1 MAVSGR
7 AERAA
12 YLNQDSQ
19 QTLREGLDE
28 FRRSIPTPFGGN
40 DPSSPV
46 GQLFQC
52 HDICHVV
59 FGLSIDL
66 RDEVLA
72 DTWAILGTTVGFWR
86 YLDYLK
92 VSDPQ
97 AILKE
102 IGIWR
107 SLAVTV
113 KMAPAC
119 APCLRHGAASA
130 AEAMA
135 VGPARSLS
143 GSHTQGHSSQV
154 SDSGQDGDSLSH
166 AAGPVRL
173 NSESHPKN
181 TAGRLQ
187 NEVWK
192 LGFNWVFQ
200 RFS

>member
-46 GQLFQC
+46 GQLFQY

-59 FGLSIDL
+59 FGLSTDL

-107 SLAVTV
+107 SVAVTV
-113 KMAPAC
+113 KMLPHV
-119 APCLRHGAASA
+119 LRAYVTEQHQLRKQWLWDQHDHFLDRTLKDIRH
-130 AEAMA
+130 EFQIR
-135 VGPARSLS
+135 VK
-143 GSHTQGHSSQV
+143 TV
-154 SDSGQDGDSLSH
+154 
-166 AAGPVRL
+166 
-173 NSESHPKN
+173 
-181 TAGRLQ
+181 TA
-187 NEVWK
+187 
-192 LGFNWVFQ
+192 
-200 RFS
+200 